1 MKNGEEIKAFVQV
14 GLMKKPEWKKGTLVA
29 SNRGLELQELKDLG
43 FKVRVQHQDEYLVD
57 VVGNKLYLDRSKIKQ
72 WKPLKFVR
80 NDYEYH
86 CEEVNNFIEKTWE
99 DLKIKCKNAVGHFFP
114 EVELKINEQ
123 EKVISVEDQYGPAL
137 TVACGVE
144 EKTSIVS
151 FFEVPAWEVVMWVPI
166 PATRH
171 EPEDVDERNC
181 GYSQTTIGAAKLLV
195 DNLWRFRSEGYWQE
209 VSDSELGEEW

>member
-1 MKNGEEIKAFVQV
+1 MQKC
-14 GLMKKPEWKKGTLVA
+14 
-29 SNRGLELQELKDLG
+29 S
-43 FKVRVQHQDEYLVD
+43 
-57 VVGNKLYLDRSKIKQ
+57 RS
-72 WKPLKFVR
+72 L
-80 NDYEYH
+80 
-86 CEEVNNFIEKTWE
+86 
-99 DLKIKCKNAVGHFFP
+99 FP

>member
-99 DLKIKCKNAVGHFFP
+99 DLKIKCKNAVGHFF
-114 EVELKINEQ
+114 LK
-123 EKVISVEDQYGPAL
+123 
-137 TVACGVE
+137 
-144 EKTSIVS
+144 
-151 FFEVPAWEVVMWVPI
+151 
-166 PATRH
+166 
-171 EPEDVDERNC
+171 
-181 GYSQTTIGAAKLLV
+181 
-195 DNLWRFRSEGYWQE
+195 
-209 VSDSELGEEW
+209 